1 MSEPAVLLVTSI
13 GAPAGGVTPVL
24 AALEASSL
32 RVRAIDVGRAGARI
46 EGALDKM
53 LQLLA
58 GEVAERRLLSELK
71 LHPPD
76 VMIAFDPATTAALG
90 VVRDEGT
97 HAAPVI
103 AIVAELHPD
112 VTWGATDAD
121 RYLTIDD
128 EAAVELSEHGVA
140 GERIIPVGPIAEWAF
155 VDAAGSDRDSI
166 RKQYRIDS
174 AHPVVVVDVDGFG
187 YERSSQIALQLS
199 LVAKRAT
206 YLFDAGGDAEA
217 ASALRRQV
225 PTLDIRAKLFGR
237 TRDACRFWR
246 CADIVVARPTPRS
259 VARAMVLGAQM
270 VAFVPE
276 GRDGEQ
282 LAKDIE
288 SRGLGLT
295 AASTLLLSSA
305 LEPLFGRSPSSQ
317 GRAGKDGAAN
327 VADVAWVVAE
337 QRQAVLDERRTAA
350 RASTRARV
358 EAAASAAEAAAQYS
372 AAAGG
377 LEDLSGDSGPAP
389 EPPDETEIAELRAEV
404 RARLAQVTKTVKES
418 REAADKWSKRHT
430 LARRRGDD
438 IAAREA
444 ERQADAERARMH
456 ASLAEMSQLQGEL
469 DRLGE
474 ASSSARAGR
483 SRTRTGS
490 SSGSS
495 SSSSGRAR
503 GATQPRG
510 GRASAGGSSSVDD
523 LLEQMKRSSSASG
536 STGGGSRRRSSAE
549 PSTVDDELAALKRKM
564 AARKKRR

>member
-1 MSEPAVLLVTSI
+1 M
-13 GAPAGGVTPVL
+13 L

-166 RKQYRIDS
+166 RKQYRIDN

-187 YERSSQIALQLS
+187 YERSSQVALQLS

-327 VADVAWVVAE
+327 VADIAWVVAE

-389 EPPDETEIAELRAEV
+389 EPPGEAEIAELRAEV
-404 RARLAQVTKTVKES
+404 RARLAQVSKTVKEA
-418 REAADKWSKRHT
+418 REAADRWSKRHA

-474 ASSSARAGR
+474 ASSSARADR
-483 SRTRTGS
+483 SRARPRSS
-490 SSGSS
+490 SSGSGS
-495 SSSSGRAR
+495 DRA
-503 GATQPRG
+503 GGSAQPRA
-510 GRASAGGSSSVDD
+510 RASAGGSSSVDD

-536 STGGGSRRRSSAE
+536 GDASSGGRRRSSAG
-549 PSTVDDELAALKRKM
+549 PNTVDDELAALKRKM